1 MIQHKIYFCF
11 TFFEKSR
18 LKIVMT
24 RCTCTYSFIKSYFL
38 KLNVNRKNSL
48 EKINLRLF
56 CPTVLF
62 YKNRFYKNSKGQKSL
77 DNFEFP
83 DKGFFVTLFKKWSKI
98 FHSYHQFYQQQL
110 HFKEFLR
117 EFISWW
123 CLTTNHCTCPKQ
135 YFSQLSRTIICLYP
149 FFTSKH
155 EF

>member
-83 DKGFFVTLFKKWSKI
+83 DKGFFVTLFKKRSKFFILIISSIKNNYISKSFYMNSFHGGALLQTIVPVLSSI
-98 FHSYHQFYQQQL
+98 FCSYLGQ
-110 HFKEFLR
+110 
-117 EFISWW
+117 
-123 CLTTNHCTCPKQ
+123 
-135 YFSQLSRTIICLYP
+135 
-149 FFTSKH
+149 
-155 EF
+155 